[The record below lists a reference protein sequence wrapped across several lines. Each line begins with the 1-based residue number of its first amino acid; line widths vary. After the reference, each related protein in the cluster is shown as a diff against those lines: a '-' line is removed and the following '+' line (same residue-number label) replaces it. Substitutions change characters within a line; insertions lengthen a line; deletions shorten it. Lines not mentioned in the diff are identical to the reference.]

1 MTNALSD
8 EVELEKATPQGAV
21 LSPLI
26 FSLIINGLPD
36 SLQGTGMVVSQFEDD
51 SGKLKTGSNL
61 VQSS

>member
-1 MTNALSD
+1 ML
-8 EVELEKATPQGAV
+8 ELEKATPQGAV